1 MTYVNGEYIKW
12 TPKDETHPNWG
23 EEEKD
28 LSHRQFT
35 FTPLASQVRSAFR
48 KGLWLGE
55 HDDADGEDLL
65 AIYRTLVD
73 VIDKQYPS
81 LTGKMYDK
89 LRPKAERFYKNR
101 NKQTTR
107 K

>member
-89 LRPKAERFYKNR
+89 LRPKAERYYKNR